1 VPGDDEVTPYIVG
14 GLVLGGIYAISALGL
29 TMTYISSR
37 VLNFAHGGIAFFV
50 AMTYY
55 RLYGVWHWPLPVA
68 AFVSIFVVGPMIGLF
83 LWVVL
88 ARNLS
93 RASTVVMLVATI
105 GLYVALTPL
114 TFLVFS
120 DNPIFERPGLAG
132 NHVAVYHIFGVALNT
147 DQLLV
152 FIGTILIGIAL
163 ALMLR
168 FTTAGLLIRAV
179 VDSPS
184 LSGLA
189 GTNPRVVGAASW
201 MLGCLLAG
209 LSGVMLT
216 PLVGLDATAFTLL
229 IVASLAAVVVAR
241 FGSLAL
247 AFVGALVIGLAQDI
261 SIKYLPSK
269 SIWSSGFR
277 PSVPFV
283 VMMVFL
289 LVYQGV
295 GGRSRA
301 GTVGGS
307 RVAARG
313 TVADEVTTGPRVR
326 QIGFG
331 VVIGLVVL
339 VSLLLPNY
347 WVGIIGSGVALGIA
361 LLSYSVV
368 TGQGGIISLCQI
380 SFAGLGAVFTAQ
392 LATNNHWPGLVSLF
406 VGALL
411 VVPVALLVAMIAVR
425 LGDLYVA
432 LATLAFALLVD
443 NLIFPIGRFDQNGS
457 GMLLNR
463 PTLFGI
469 HFDGDKSFLYLG
481 LAIFFLLSILVR
493 NLRQSTT
500 GMTLVAIRSSETG
513 VSTVGHSIVRS
524 KLVAFGVSGFIA
536 AVGGG
541 MLAFYGTRAR
551 PESYATLIGIIWL
564 AVVITLGVRTSVGPL
579 LAGLAFV
586 VFPQLIGTWHWPHWA
601 LQLPPILF
609 GLGAIGLARD
619 PRGAV
624 AQASNDW
631 IRLGQK
637 VKAKVGGSRP
647 QPPEPEVQE
656 ASASAAAVSLK

>member
-1 VPGDDEVTPYIVG
+1 MTPYIVG

-50 AMTYY
+50 AMTFY
-55 RLYGVWHWPLPVA
+55 RMYGIWHWPLLVA
-68 AFVSIFVVGPMIGLF
+68 EVVSIGVVGPAIGLF
-83 LWVVL
+83 LWLVL
-88 ARNLS
+88 ARNLA
-93 RASTVVMLVATI
+93 RASTVVMLVATV

-120 DNPIFERPGLAG
+120 DNPIFQRPGLAG
-132 NHVAVYHIFGVALNT
+132 NHVSVYHIAGVALNS

-152 FIGTILIGIAL
+152 FIGTIIIGIAL

-189 GTNPRVVGAASW
+189 GTDPRVVGAASW
-201 MLGCLLAG
+201 ALGCGLAG

-241 FGSLAL
+241 LGSLAL
-247 AFVGALVIGLAQDI
+247 AFAGALLLGLIQDI

-269 SIWSSGFR
+269 SIWASGFR
-277 PSVPFV
+277 PSVPFI

-289 LVYQGV
+289 VAYQGF
-295 GGRSRA
+295 GRSRSGA
-301 GTVGGS
+301 VATS

-313 TVADEVTTGPRVR
+313 TVSDEVTTGPHVR
-326 QIGFG
+326 QIGFA
-331 VVIGLVVL
+331 VIVGLVVV
-339 VSLLLPNY
+339 VSLILPHY
-347 WVGIIGSGVALGIA
+347 WVGIVGSGVCLGIA

-392 LATNNHWPGLVSLF
+392 LATNNHWPGLVALF
-406 VGALL
+406 VAGLL
-411 VVPVALLVAMIAVR
+411 VVPVALLVALVAVR

-443 NLIFPIGRFDQNGS
+443 NLIFPMRRFDQDGS
-457 GMLLNR
+457 GMLLHR
-463 PTLFGI
+463 PHFFGI
-469 HFDGDKSFLYLG
+469 HFDGDRSFLYLG
-481 LAIFFLLSILVR
+481 LVIFVLLSMLVR
-493 NLRQSTT
+493 NLRTSTT

-513 VSTVGHSIVRS
+513 VSTVGHSVVRS

-536 AVGGG
+536 AIGGG
-541 MLAFYGTRAR
+541 MLGFYGMRAR
-551 PESYATLIGIIWL
+551 PESFSTLIGIVWL
-564 AVVITLGVRTSVGPL
+564 AVVITLGVRTSAGPL
-579 LAGLAFV
+579 LAGMAFV
-586 VFPQLIGTWHWPHWA
+586 VFPSLIGTWHWPHWA
-601 LQLPPILF
+601 LQLPPVLF

-631 IRLGQK
+631 IRLAQK
-637 VKAKVGGSRP
+637 IKAAARP
-647 QPPEPEVQE
+647 QPPPPEAQD